1 MENQKCTAL
10 ERTFLQG
17 GTVAVESFRGNEHFQ
32 AACLSLMGGDDVLI
46 LCFQRLARGVLE
58 TDEEVL
64 FLMGHAREPDCQPQ
78 TYAIFECII
87 LPT

>member
-1 MENQKCTAL
+1 
-10 ERTFLQG
+10 
-17 GTVAVESFRGNEHFQ
+17 
-32 AACLSLMGGDDVLI
+32 MGGDDVLI